1 MDKIDLDFVNN
12 GNAIR
17 SMNKYTEVPVVANC
31 AHCGKGYK
39 TKACHDKHAVIC
51 KIIHSPTTTI
61 NEDTDFIPSPKLMYK
76 LIVDLTQKYSRL
88 ETKMNEMHKWNSQ
101 QKRRFDVV
109 DWLSKNVAPE
119 YAFDELVDLVTIN
132 QDDIL
137 FMFNNNIY
145 NTLSLILSR
154 SVFVQDPKPIFAFAH
169 KIGVLY
175 IYNRDKTWSEIPKD
189 KLVRFFNIIQ
199 QKLSRGLSL
208 WSKTHKDELNTSDSI
223 SLMYDKTV
231 AKLFG
236 IDFAKDQCYNK
247 VRLMVYANIKFD
259 VALNLCNI

>member
-1 MDKIDLDFVNN
+1 
-12 GNAIR
+12 
-17 SMNKYTEVPVVANC
+17 MNKYTEEPVNNCVANC

-51 KIIHSPTTTI
+51 KIIHSPTPTI
-61 NEDTDFIPSPKLMYK
+61 NEDADLIPSPKLMYK
-76 LIVDLTQKYSRL
+76 LIVELTQKYNRL
-88 ETKMNEMHKWNSQ
+88 ETKMNEMQKWNTQ
-101 QKRRFDVV
+101 QKRKFDVGE
-109 DWLSKNVAPE
+109 WLSKNVEPE
-119 YAFDELVDLVTIN
+119 YAFDELIELVTVT

-145 NTLSLILSR
+145 DTLRLILSR
-154 SVFVQDPKPIFAFAH
+154 SVFVQDPKPIFAFTH

-231 AKLFG
+231 AKLFC

-247 VRLMVYANIKFD
+247 IRLLMYANIKFD
-259 VALNLCNI
+259 VALITGEEFKVFA